1 MLKDYGINYMKIK
14 NIIVIVKLDNDDI
27 HQVMMTKSDEGYVLN
42 LIEQLH
48 NKSIKLNEVK
58 LTALDI
64 E

>member
-1 MLKDYGINYMKIK
+1 MKIK
-14 NIIVIVKLDNDDI
+14 DIVVIVKLDSGDC
-27 HQVMMTKSDEGYVLN
+27 HQIMLTKSDEDYVLN

-58 LTALDI
+58 LTVLDI

>member
-1 MLKDYGINYMKIK
+1 MKIK